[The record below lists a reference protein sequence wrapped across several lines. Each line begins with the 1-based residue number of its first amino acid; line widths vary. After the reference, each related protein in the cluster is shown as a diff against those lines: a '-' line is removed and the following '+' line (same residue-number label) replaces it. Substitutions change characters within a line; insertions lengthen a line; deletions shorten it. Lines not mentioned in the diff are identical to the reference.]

1 MNKHDTRRLL
11 RSMRSKSI
19 ADMLTPTG
27 RACALGWREGYKS
40 GAPYSNAG
48 ALVIAMARAELRRR
62 AANAT
67 TGAEG

>member
-19 ADMLTPTG
+19 ADMLTPAA
-27 RACALGWREGYKS
+27 RACALGWREGHKA
-40 GAPYSNAG
+40 GAPYSNVG

-62 AANAT
+62 AT
-67 TGAEG
+67 QPAEG